1 MRHDLLQIF
10 AILVKTFEP
19 AGKGRAD
26 DRLYRLSSDLYQHMI
41 PVPGEHRS
49 LIWRLASCTRG
60 VHKLKDCQRP
70 KWSEKDQQ
78 GSK

>member
-1 MRHDLLQIF
+1 MRHDLLLNVM
-10 AILVKTFEP
+10 AIVKTFEI

-26 DRLYRLSSDLYQHMI
+26 DRLYRLRSDLYQHMI

-49 LIWRLASCTRG
+49 LIWRLASCTCG
-60 VHKLKDCQRP
+60 VRKLKDCQRP
-70 KWSEKDQQ
+70 KWTETDSQ